1 LDFGIFNLM
10 GYRSAGA
17 STREILEDAAV
28 LTEIADQGG
37 IGMAWFAEHHFSN
50 YGICSSPLMMAAYC
64 APRTRRIRLATGILV
79 LPLYKPA
86 RLLSEIAMADA
97 LSEGRLVLGIGTG
110 YQPFEFERFGSD
122 LASSKEVFEEFVDL
136 IERGTT
142 EEFVQFEGKHLSLPR
157 THIGPRFHAGRP
169 DIWVAG
175 HAPEVHRI
183 AARRGYSIIVNGR
196 FSTIDE
202 VAAHRGKLKGVLR
215 EEGADPD
222 RLHWGLLRYCC
233 VTQSKEEAREYAENA
248 RWQLRV
254 ATSLRYREELQQ
266 GHMIMGDRPFKDE
279 QTMEQILSSQMIGD
293 VDTCIERGVDEIR
306 KTGVNHI
313 SLYFQIGDYAHNKA
327 RRSLER
333 FIGEVVP
340 GIERE
345 LGPLRK
351 LPSMAVPD
359 AWQ

>member
-28 LTEIADQGG
+28 
-37 IGMAWFAEHHFSN
+37 
-50 YGICSSPLMMAAYC
+50 
-64 APRTRRIRLATGILV
+64 
-79 LPLYKPA
+79 
-86 RLLSEIAMADA
+86 
-97 LSEGRLVLGIGTG
+97 
-110 YQPFEFERFGSD
+110 
-122 LASSKEVFEEFVDL
+122 
-136 IERGTT
+136 
-142 EEFVQFEGKHLSLPR
+142 
-157 THIGPRFHAGRP
+157 
-169 DIWVAG
+169 
-175 HAPEVHRI
+175 
-183 AARRGYSIIVNGR
+183 
-196 FSTIDE
+196 
-202 VAAHRGKLKGVLR
+202 
-215 EEGADPD
+215 
-222 RLHWGLLRYCC
+222 
-233 VTQSKEEAREYAENA
+233 A